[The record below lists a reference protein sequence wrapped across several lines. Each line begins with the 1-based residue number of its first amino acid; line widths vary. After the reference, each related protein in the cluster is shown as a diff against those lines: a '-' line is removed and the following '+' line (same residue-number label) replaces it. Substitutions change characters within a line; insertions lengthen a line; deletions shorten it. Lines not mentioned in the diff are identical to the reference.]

1 MELLLETGLI
11 TAHGRKEAPG
21 TPTLWVTTALF
32 LAQFGLKSLRDL
44 PGSDVMMAFS
54 PARKRGAPTRPA
66 EGAPPADD
74 EAAQRPTSDQA
85 PD

>member
-11 TAHGRKEAPG
+11 AAHGRKEAPG
-21 TPTLWVTTALF
+21 TPTSWVTTALF
-32 LAQFGLKSLRDL
+32 LAQFGLKSPRDL

-54 PARKRGAPTRPA
+54 PARKRDAPTRPA
-66 EGAPPADD
+66 KGAEPTDGEAAEQPPA
-74 EAAQRPTSDQA
+74 DQA